1 MLIKFQELR
10 AKYNLKSTGVLHV
23 GGHYAEEIDDYY
35 NNGINK
41 SIWVE
46 ADPTSYAILQEKVKG
61 YKDAVAFNACISN
74 TDGNVL
80 TFNISNNEGQSS
92 SIFEFDYHKIAHAE
106 VEFIDKISL
115 KTKRL
120 DTLLNANN
128 IKIEDYSFLNFDIQG
143 AELIALMGLGDLLNK
158 VEALYLE
165 INEKSLYKGCPLV
178 ADIDKYLCEYGF
190 DRVETAMCGDFGWG
204 DAFYIRKEQL
214 LLPDNSTDDTVST
227 SDASEP
233 IGDSSMTLEQFK
245 EQKSKQIFS
254 GLTELINKGADRYAL
269 KHFAK
274 EKVKEVIHEYDLK
287 FRKTNY

>member
-92 SIFEFDYHKIAHAE
+92 SLFEFDYHKIAHAE
-106 VEFIDKISL
+106 VEFVDKLSL
-115 KTKRL
+115 TTKRL

-128 IKIEDYSFLNFDIQG
+128 IKIEEYSFLNFDIQG

-178 ADIDKYLCEYGF
+178 GDIDKYLSNYGF
-190 DRVETAMCGDFGWG
+190 HRVETAMCGDFGWG
-204 DAFYIRKEQL
+204 DALYIKKQV
-214 LLPDNSTDDTVST
+214 LPEYSSTHIPVKVA
-227 SDASEP
+227 DASE
-233 IGDSSMTLEQFK
+233 IVDSSMTLEQFK

-254 GLTELINKGADRYAL
+254 GLTELINKGTDRYAL
-269 KHFAK
+269 KAFAK
-274 EKVKEVIHEYDLK
+274 EKVKDVIHEYDLK
-287 FRKTNY
+287 FRKINY